1 MSQSLPRL
9 KRNLNE
15 AQKRAILATKELSKI
30 QYEKTL
36 LENQLKKSEVIDSI
50 KTLEIN
56 IRCNLEK
63 ALTKEVQIRPE

>member
-1 MSQSLPRL
+1 MRVNISRL

-36 LENQLKKSEVIDSI
+36 LENQLKKSEVG
-50 KTLEIN
+50 
-56 IRCNLEK
+56 
-63 ALTKEVQIRPE
+63 AL